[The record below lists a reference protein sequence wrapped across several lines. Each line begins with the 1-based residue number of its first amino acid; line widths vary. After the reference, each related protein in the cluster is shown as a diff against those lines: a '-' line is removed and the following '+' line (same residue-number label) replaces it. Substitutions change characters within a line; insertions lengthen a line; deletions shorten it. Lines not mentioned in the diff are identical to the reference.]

1 MSIRISRWVSW
12 VKICQKFSGSRN
24 FPTVPGQNGG
34 VWTCIQLPPRRRRQA
49 IARRRGVYGG
59 GGVAAAHKGLL
70 PPPPPRRAAWHT
82 RGEAGFFLSSFFVS
96 NRVNERLKTNGFHI
110 PAQPCFRFILPAGSL
125 LLIWKQRHLKT
136 EQRKTDAGLLA
147 GLLVSMEFLKK
158 SAINL

>member
-34 VWTCIQLPPRRRRQA
+34 VWTCIQLPPRQQRRLPIAGRRIWWRRRRCCGAQCYC
-49 IARRRGVYGG
+49 RRHR
-59 GGVAAAHKGLL
+59 AA
-70 PPPPPRRAAWHT
+70 AAWHT

-125 LLIWKQRHLKT
+125 LLI
-136 EQRKTDAGLLA
+136 
-147 GLLVSMEFLKK
+147 
-158 SAINL
+158 

>member
-24 FPTVPGQNGG
+24 FPIVPGQNGG
-34 VWTCIQLPPRRRRQA
+34 VWTCIQLPPRQRRRQP
-49 IARRRGVYGG
+49 IVGRRGAYGGG

-70 PPPPPRRAAWHT
+70 PPPPPRRAAAWHT

-125 LLIWKQRHLKT
+125 LLIWNQRHLKT
-136 EQRKTDAGLLA
+136 EQRKTDAD
-147 GLLVSMEFLKK
+147 LLVSMEFLKK